1 MKPYSILVLIA
12 TLALA
17 GCATPYQSSGYAGG
31 FTHERLSES
40 VFAVNFS
47 GNGFTNDRR
56 TRDLCML
63 RCAEVALEYRFKVF
77 SIESERDAG
86 GVDKVHMSS
95 TTTTSANV
103 NAYGNA
109 AYVNA
114 TSTTTPNIAYVY
126 KPGIT
131 IVIRC
136 YESDPSGHTGRVF
149 DARELQ
155 LQLREKYKIKG

>member
-1 MKPYSILVLIA
+1 
-12 TLALA
+12 
-17 GCATPYQSSGYAGG
+17 
-31 FTHERLSES
+31 
-40 VFAVNFS
+40 
-47 GNGFTNDRR
+47 
-56 TRDLCML
+56 ML

-86 GVDKVHMSS
+86 GVDKIHMSS
-95 TTTTSANV
+95 TTTTNANV